1 MVDARPILQICHL
14 DFAYP
19 GQSFLFRDLS
29 LDLWPGDRLG
39 LTGDNGS
46 GKTTLFLL
54 CAGILKPNAG
64 LIRWLGQPVIPG
76 QFQAGLGIVLQNP
89 GDQLFSATVWEDV
102 AFGPENLG
110 LQSRNLQER
119 VAAALQQTGT
129 EHLAERPPH
138 HLSGG
143 EQRMVEIAGVLAMD
157 PQLIIYD
164 EPTAFLDRHS
174 CDRLEQ
180 FLGESRHSY
189 ILASHDTA
197 LVKRV
202 CNRWLQLQDGRLIPM
217 DN

>member
-1 MVDARPILQICHL
+1 MVDAQPILRISHL

-19 GQSFLFRDLS
+19 GQSPLFRDLS

-54 CAGILKPNAG
+54 CAGLLKPNAG
-64 LIRWLGQPVIPG
+64 TIEWLGQSVIPG
-76 QFQAGLGIVLQNP
+76 QFQASLGIVLQNP

-110 LQSRNLQER
+110 LQSGELRER
-119 VAAALQQTGT
+119 VTTALQQTGT
-129 EHLAERPPH
+129 EHLAQRPPH

-143 EQRMVEIAGVLAMD
+143 EQRMVAIAGVLAMD

-164 EPTAFLDRHS
+164 EPTAFLDHHS

-180 FLGESRHSY
+180 FLSGARHSY
-189 ILASHDTA
+189 ILASHDVA
-197 LVKRV
+197 LVQRV
-202 CNRWLQLQDGRLIPM
+202 CNRWLQLQEGRLVPM
-217 DN
+217 DS